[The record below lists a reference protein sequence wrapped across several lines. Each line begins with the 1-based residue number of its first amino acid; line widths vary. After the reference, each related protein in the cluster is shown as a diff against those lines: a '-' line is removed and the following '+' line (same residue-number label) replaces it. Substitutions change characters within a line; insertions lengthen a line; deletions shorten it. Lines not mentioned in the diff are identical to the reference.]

1 MKTLISIMLFLLSF
15 VSLAQTTKLPV
26 SAYGELPY
34 VSQPRISPDGKKIAY
49 LRNVQGY
56 LVLYVFDLTTQKDY
70 PIAKTD
76 NLEVYLNWFEW
87 GNKDNLI
94 YSVGTTLVERT
105 IKYSISRL
113 YKFDLAGKKE
123 PELLIKQR
131 KDDRLEAQFQD
142 DVISFMPDKPNKILV
157 QVAFEVVNK
166 PSVYEVD
173 IESKQRSKRI
183 RGKNSVDSWI
193 ADRQGNVRI
202 AYNLDETTVSYQ
214 LYDQNKGRFTPL
226 FSYEVF
232 SADEVNVIGFDK
244 DPNIIYVTAYH
255 NDKKA
260 LFKVDLNDAKLTKQ
274 LVFADPE
281 YDFDGSLLYSS
292 STGEVIGFSH
302 SNADDNRVY
311 WSEAHQKLQRSLNHA
326 LPDFTNVVID
336 TSTDENNYLVY
347 SSGKGNAGMY
357 LVGDRKAKDI
367 TFFGARYPEIDDTN
381 YAGKQLVSFKARDGV
396 VIEGYLTLPKQ
407 ADNKALATVILPHG
421 GPMARDYGG
430 FDYWSEMLAN
440 QGYAVLQPNFRGS
453 SGYGHS
459 FESAAINGWGAA
471 MQDDLQ
477 DAAHWMIEK
486 GYTDANRICV
496 VGASYG
502 GYAALMALAKH
513 PETFKC
519 AASFA
524 GVTDLEHIVKRARW
538 FTNKEVVRKQF
549 GTDSEKLEAASP
561 VNLAA
566 KINRPVLLIHGT
578 DDKVVPVLHSREMLD
593 ELEDEGKPVKYV
605 ELDGGNHHLSY
616 QPHRLTTL
624 TEIVSFLQQHL

>member
-1 MKTLISIMLFLLSF
+1 
-15 VSLAQTTKLPV
+15 
-26 SAYGELPY
+26 
-34 VSQPRISPDGKKIAY
+34 
-49 LRNVQGY
+49 
-56 LVLYVFDLTTQKDY
+56 
-70 PIAKTD
+70 
-76 NLEVYLNWFEW
+76 
-87 GNKDNLI
+87 
-94 YSVGTTLVERT
+94 
-105 IKYSISRL
+105 
-113 YKFDLAGKKE
+113 
-123 PELLIKQR
+123 
-131 KDDRLEAQFQD
+131 
-142 DVISFMPDKPNKILV
+142 
-157 QVAFEVVNK
+157 
-166 PSVYEVD
+166 
-173 IESKQRSKRI
+173 
-183 RGKNSVDSWI
+183 
-193 ADRQGNVRI
+193 
-202 AYNLDETTVSYQ
+202 
-214 LYDQNKGRFTPL
+214 
-226 FSYEVF
+226 
-232 SADEVNVIGFDK
+232 
-244 DPNIIYVTAYH
+244 
-255 NDKKA
+255 
-260 LFKVDLNDAKLTKQ
+260 
-274 LVFADPE
+274 
-281 YDFDGSLLYSS
+281 
-292 STGEVIGFSH
+292 
-302 SNADDNRVY
+302 
-311 WSEAHQKLQRSLNHA
+311 
-326 LPDFTNVVID
+326 
-336 TSTDENNYLVY
+336 VY

-407 ADNKALATVILPHG
+407 AENKPLATVILPHG

-440 QGYAVLQPNFRGS
+440 QGYVVLQPNFRGS

-578 DDKVVPVLHSREMLD
+578 DDKVVPVAHSREMLD